1 MRQDGICQVTQNHYT
16 KTIQFRDINYQLS
29 DNEDKQAIFD
39 SWCDFLNYFD
49 SSVSFQLS
57 FINLTGLRG
66 AALRTIPVRTDR
78 FESIQRELS
87 GVIQNRQEKGNNG
100 IVKTKYL
107 TFGIDADSVR
117 SAKPRLERIE
127 TDILNN
133 FKKLGVSAQVL
144 TGKERLKV
152 CHDIL
157 RMDTPESFLFRW
169 EDLPR
174 SGLSTK
180 DYIAPSSFY
189 FGRARDFRMGRKFA
203 TVSFLQILA
212 PELSDRVLKDFLDI
226 ESNVI
231 VNIHVQSVD
240 QVRAIKTI
248 KRTITDLDKTKIEE
262 QKKAVRAGYDMDILP
277 SDLATYGEEAKKLLS
292 DFL

>member
-1 MRQDGICQVTQNHYT
+1 MRPDGICQVTQNHYT

-39 SWCDFLNYFD
+39 GWCDFLNYFD

-66 AALRTIPVRTDR
+66 AALRTIPVRTDQ

-87 GVIQNRQEKGNNG
+87 EVIRNQQEKGNNG

-144 TGKERLKV
+144 NGQERLKV

-157 RMDTPESFLFRW
+157 RMDTPEPFLFRW
-169 EDLPR
+169 EDLPVPACPPR
-174 SGLSTK
+174 TILPP
-180 DYIAPSSFY
+180 APSIS
-189 FGRARDFRMGRKFA
+189 AEPEIFA
-203 TVSFLQILA
+203 WAKNSLRSAFCRFSPRNSVTVC
-212 PELSDRVLKDFLDI
+212 
-226 ESNVI
+226 
-231 VNIHVQSVD
+231 
-240 QVRAIKTI
+240 
-248 KRTITDLDKTKIEE
+248 
-262 QKKAVRAGYDMDILP
+262 
-277 SDLATYGEEAKKLLS
+277 
-292 DFL
+292 

>member
-1 MRQDGICQVTQNHYT
+1 MQAAISKAKRTDKKEKSSQDSIPYLLMRQDGICQVTRNHYT

-66 AALRTIPVRTDR
+66 AALRTIPVRTDQ

-87 GVIQNRQEKGNNG
+87 EVIRNQQEKGNNG

-144 TGKERLKV
+144 TGKEIWPVKKPLREPSVTITEGTVWMEKQQSQRLCV
-152 CHDIL
+152 PLERSEPCTSL
-157 RMDTPESFLFRW
+157 PTP
-169 EDLPR
+169 
-174 SGLSTK
+174 SG
-180 DYIAPSSFY
+180 
-189 FGRARDFRMGRKFA
+189 
-203 TVSFLQILA
+203 
-212 PELSDRVLKDFLDI
+212 
-226 ESNVI
+226 
-231 VNIHVQSVD
+231 
-240 QVRAIKTI
+240 
-248 KRTITDLDKTKIEE
+248 KRTGMDGFLPAIRIGRNQSPFRRIQMSGAKT
-262 QKKAVRAGYDMDILP
+262 GMSIL
-277 SDLATYGEEAKKLLS
+277 S
-292 DFL
+292 